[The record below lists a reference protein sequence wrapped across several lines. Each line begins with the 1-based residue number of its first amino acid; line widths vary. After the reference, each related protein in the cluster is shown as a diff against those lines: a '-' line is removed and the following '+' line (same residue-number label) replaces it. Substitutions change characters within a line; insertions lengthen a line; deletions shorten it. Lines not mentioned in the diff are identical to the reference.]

1 MRCTEV
7 DEFLRKAEADEEEE
21 EESDELMDEE
31 AMVSRTMWMGM
42 REKFSRKI

>member
-1 MRCTEV
+1 M
-7 DEFLRKAEADEEEE
+7 RKAEADDDEEDD
-21 EESDELMDEE
+21 ESDVLMEEE